1 MTKVCTKCIKKP
13 YVFLTFSKY
22 NEKDVKIMRIIS
34 YFPIFTNYT
43 KCIIINIRL
52 VLFQEEQD
60 MNSDF
65 ARIIT
70 LQRKER
76 HISQKQAASDLGISQ
91 ALLSHYEKGI
101 RECGLNFL
109 VKIADYYNVSCD
121 YLLGRT
127 PEPGG
132 KHITIEDIPDD
143 DGNNKLE
150 MPSPEII
157 NFNRRIV
164 NNSISL
170 LFSLA
175 QKANSITLIKEV
187 STYLMLTVYKL
198 FRIVYNANPHNDQKL
213 FRIPK
218 VVANDSANAIV
229 SMSESNIKA
238 ASSGI
243 TLDGNDSVDNFD
255 TLYLTTSTLQK
266 DYAQYSSSLL
276 DLIKRSEDKIART
289 RGKY

>member
-1 MTKVCTKCIKKP
+1 
-13 YVFLTFSKY
+13 
-22 NEKDVKIMRIIS
+22 
-34 YFPIFTNYT
+34 
-43 KCIIINIRL
+43 
-52 VLFQEEQD
+52 

-76 HISQKQAASDLGISQ
+76 HISQKQAANDLGISQ

-132 KHITIEDIPDD
+132 KNITIEDIPDD
-143 DGNNKLE
+143 DGHNKMK

-170 LFSLA
+170 LFNLA
-175 QKANSITLIKEV
+175 QKANSTTLIKEV

-229 SMSESNIKA
+229 AMSESNIKA

-243 TLDGNDSVDNFD
+243 SLDDNDSVDNFD
-255 TLYLTTSTLQK
+255 TLYLTTATLQK

-276 DLIKRSEDKIART
+276 DLIKRSEEKIART
-289 RGKY
+289 REKY

>member
-1 MTKVCTKCIKKP
+1 
-13 YVFLTFSKY
+13 
-22 NEKDVKIMRIIS
+22 
-34 YFPIFTNYT
+34 
-43 KCIIINIRL
+43 
-52 VLFQEEQD
+52 

-70 LQRKER
+70 LQRKEK

-132 KHITIEDIPDD
+132 KNITIEDIPDD

-150 MPSPEII
+150 MPSPKII
-157 NFNRRIV
+157 NVNRRIV

-170 LFSLA
+170 LFSFA

-218 VVANDSANAIV
+218 VIANDSADAIIA
-229 SMSESNIKA
+229 MSEANIKA

-243 TLDGNDSVDNFD
+243 SLDGNDSVNDFNS
-255 TLYLTTSTLQK
+255 LYVTTATLQK

-276 DLIKRSEDKIART
+276 NLIKRSEEKIART
-289 RGKY
+289 REKY

>member
-1 MTKVCTKCIKKP
+1 
-13 YVFLTFSKY
+13 
-22 NEKDVKIMRIIS
+22 
-34 YFPIFTNYT
+34 
-43 KCIIINIRL
+43 
-52 VLFQEEQD
+52 

-76 HISQKQAASDLGISQ
+76 HISQKQAAADLGISQ

-109 VKIADYYNVSCD
+109 VRIADYYNVSCD

-127 PEPGG
+127 PEPEG
-132 KHITIEDIPDD
+132 KIITIEDIPDD
-143 DGNNKLE
+143 DGNNTLK

-157 NFNRRIV
+157 NFNRRII

-175 QKANSITLIKEV
+175 QKAGSITLIKEV
-187 STYLMLTVYKL
+187 SSYLMLSVYKL
-198 FRIVYNANPHNDQKL
+198 FRIVYNANPNNDQKL

-218 VVANDSANAIV
+218 VIANDSSNAII
-229 SMSESNIKA
+229 SMSEADIKS

-243 TLDGNDSVDNFD
+243 ALDGNDCVNNFD
-255 TLYLTTSTLQK
+255 ALYITTSTLQK

-276 DLIKRSEDKIART
+276 NLIKRSEESIART
-289 RGKY
+289 RARYHATENDQGY

>member
-1 MTKVCTKCIKKP
+1 
-13 YVFLTFSKY
+13 
-22 NEKDVKIMRIIS
+22 
-34 YFPIFTNYT
+34 
-43 KCIIINIRL
+43 
-52 VLFQEEQD
+52 

-76 HISQKQAASDLGISQ
+76 HISQKQAANDLGISQ

-132 KHITIEDIPDD
+132 KNITIEDIPDD
-143 DGNNKLE
+143 DGNNKMK

-170 LFSLA
+170 LFNLA
-175 QKANSITLIKEV
+175 QKANSTTLIKEV

-229 SMSESNIKA
+229 AMSESNIKA

-243 TLDGNDSVDNFD
+243 SLDDNDSVDNFD
-255 TLYLTTSTLQK
+255 TLYLTTATLQK
-266 DYAQYSSSLL
+266 DYAQYSTL
-276 DLIKRSEDKIART
+276 
-289 RGKY
+289 

>member
-1 MTKVCTKCIKKP
+1 
-13 YVFLTFSKY
+13 
-22 NEKDVKIMRIIS
+22 
-34 YFPIFTNYT
+34 
-43 KCIIINIRL
+43 
-52 VLFQEEQD
+52 

-76 HISQKQAASDLGISQ
+76 HISQKQAATDLGISQ

-127 PEPGG
+127 PEPEG
-132 KHITIEDIPDD
+132 KIISIEDIPDD
-143 DGNNKLE
+143 DGNNTLK

-157 NFNRRIV
+157 NFNRRII

-175 QKANSITLIKEV
+175 QKAGSITLIKEV
-187 STYLMLTVYKL
+187 ASYLMLSVYKL
-198 FRIVYNANPHNDQKL
+198 FRIIYNANPSNDQKL
-213 FRIPK
+213 FKIPK
-218 VVANDSANAIV
+218 VIANDSANAIV
-229 SMSESNIKA
+229 SMSEANIKA

-243 TLDGNDSVDNFD
+243 ALDGNDCVDNFD
-255 TLYLTTSTLQK
+255 TLYVTTATLQK

-276 DLIKRSEDKIART
+276 NLIKRSEESISTT
-289 RGKY
+289 RAKQRPDGR

>member
-1 MTKVCTKCIKKP
+1 
-13 YVFLTFSKY
+13 
-22 NEKDVKIMRIIS
+22 
-34 YFPIFTNYT
+34 
-43 KCIIINIRL
+43 
-52 VLFQEEQD
+52 

-76 HISQKQAASDLGISQ
+76 HISQKQAATDLGISQ

-127 PEPGG
+127 PEPEG
-132 KHITIEDIPDD
+132 KIISIEDIPDD
-143 DGNNKLE
+143 DGNNTLK

-157 NFNRRIV
+157 NFNRRII

-175 QKANSITLIKEV
+175 QKAGSITLIKEV
-187 STYLMLTVYKL
+187 ASYLMLSVYKL
-198 FRIVYNANPHNDQKL
+198 FRIIYNANPSDDQKL
-213 FRIPK
+213 FKIPK
-218 VVANDSANAIV
+218 VIANDSANAIV
-229 SMSESNIKA
+229 SMSEANIKA

-243 TLDGNDSVDNFD
+243 ALDGNDCVDNFD
-255 TLYLTTSTLQK
+255 TLYVTTATLQK

-276 DLIKRSEDKIART
+276 NLIKRSEESISTT
-289 RGKY
+289 RAKHRPDGR

>member
-1 MTKVCTKCIKKP
+1 
-13 YVFLTFSKY
+13 
-22 NEKDVKIMRIIS
+22 
-34 YFPIFTNYT
+34 
-43 KCIIINIRL
+43 
-52 VLFQEEQD
+52 

-76 HISQKQAASDLGISQ
+76 HISQKQAAADLGISQ

-127 PEPGG
+127 PEPEG
-132 KHITIEDIPDD
+132 KVITIEDIPDD
-143 DGNNKLE
+143 DGNNTLK

-157 NFNRRIV
+157 NFNRRII

-187 STYLMLTVYKL
+187 SSYLMLSVYKL

-218 VVANDSANAIV
+218 AIANDSSNAII
-229 SMSESNIKA
+229 SMSEADIKA

-243 TLDGNDSVDNFD
+243 ALDGNDCIDNFD
-255 TLYLTTSTLQK
+255 TLYITTSTLQK

-276 DLIKRSEDKIART
+276 NLIKRSEESIART
-289 RGKY
+289 RSKYHSNGENNRGY

>member
-1 MTKVCTKCIKKP
+1 M
-13 YVFLTFSKY
+13 Y
-22 NEKDVKIMRIIS
+22 
-34 YFPIFTNYT
+34 
-43 KCIIINIRL
+43 
-52 VLFQEEQD
+52 
-60 MNSDF
+60 SDF

-70 LQRKER
+70 LQRNER
-76 HISQKQAASDLGISQ
+76 HISQKQAATDLGISQ

-127 PEPGG
+127 PEPEG
-132 KHITIEDIPDD
+132 KVITIEDIPDD
-143 DGNNKLE
+143 DGNNNLE
-150 MPSPEII
+150 MPSPAII
-157 NFNRRIV
+157 NFNRRII

-175 QKANSITLIKEV
+175 QKAHSITLIKQV
-187 STYLMLTVYKL
+187 SSYLMLSVYKL

-213 FRIPK
+213 FKIPK
-218 VVANDSANAIV
+218 VIANDSSNAII
-229 SMSESNIKA
+229 SMSEADIKA

-243 TLDGNDSVDNFD
+243 ALDGNDCVNNFE
-255 TLYLTTSTLQK
+255 TLYITTATLQK

-276 DLIKRSEDKIART
+276 NLIKRSEESIART
-289 RGKY
+289 REKYHSTTEKS

>member
-1 MTKVCTKCIKKP
+1 
-13 YVFLTFSKY
+13 
-22 NEKDVKIMRIIS
+22 
-34 YFPIFTNYT
+34 
-43 KCIIINIRL
+43 
-52 VLFQEEQD
+52 

-76 HISQKQAASDLGISQ
+76 HISQKQAATDLGISQ

-127 PEPGG
+127 PEPEG
-132 KHITIEDIPDD
+132 KIISIEDIPDD
-143 DGNNKLE
+143 DGNNTLK

-157 NFNRRIV
+157 NFNRRII

-175 QKANSITLIKEV
+175 QKAGSITLIKEV
-187 STYLMLTVYKL
+187 ASYLMLSVYKL
-198 FRIVYNANPHNDQKL
+198 FRIIYNANPSNDQKL
-213 FRIPK
+213 FKIPK
-218 VVANDSANAIV
+218 VIANDSANAIV
-229 SMSESNIKA
+229 SMSEANIKA

-243 TLDGNDSVDNFD
+243 ALDGNDCVDNFD
-255 TLYLTTSTLQK
+255 TLYVTTATLQK

-276 DLIKRSEDKIART
+276 NLIKRSEESISTT
-289 RGKY
+289 RAKQCPDGR